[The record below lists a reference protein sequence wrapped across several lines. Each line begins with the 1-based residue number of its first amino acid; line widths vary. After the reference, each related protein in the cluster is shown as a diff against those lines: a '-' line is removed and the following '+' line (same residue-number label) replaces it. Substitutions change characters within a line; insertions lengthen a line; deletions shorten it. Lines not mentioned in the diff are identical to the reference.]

1 MAERLNVAKNT
12 IVEAY
17 DRLAA
22 DGVITAKRGS
32 GFYVCGHLPPLSL
45 ADVGATRDR
54 SIDPLWIIR
63 QSLEAE
69 SNMLK
74 PGCGWLP
81 PSWMPDEEVRRT
93 LRRLAKDPQTGL
105 LEYSYPY
112 GHFAL
117 REQLGRRLTERG
129 VAASARQIIL
139 TDSGTQ
145 AIDLICRFLLEP
157 GDTVLIDDPGY
168 FNFQALLL
176 AHRVQLVAVPYTE
189 QGPDVGAMA
198 ELLAQHKPRLYL
210 TNTVFH
216 NPTGAVLSPIVAHRV
231 LKLAE
236 DHDLLIIEDDIYA
249 EFGHH
254 TTPLLASFDGLNRVV
269 HIGSFSKVLS
279 ASARCGYLAMRQ
291 DWAEQIVDLKLAT
304 TLSSS
309 GLGAEL
315 VYSML
320 RQGAYRHHVD
330 ALRNRLADAMGR
342 TLHRLD
348 KLGISPWMKPQGGM
362 FLWMRLP
369 RGVDSAKV
377 SQAALRE
384 GVVLAPGNVFSLSQ
398 TARHSC
404 ASTWRNASR
413 RRFSKCWRG
422 RWRGRGELAAV
433 QRYRNKPGSQRRA
446 RDDDERTGDQ
456 AQRGD
461 LVYCDPPYADSQ
473 STYFP
478 LLDFSNLLQT

>member
-1 MAERLNVAKNT
+1 MAPYKPEHRDGPRVNAVMQTIRDQLAARVLVPGERLPSIRQQAERLNVAKNT

-22 DGVITAKRGS
+22 DGVIAAKRGS

-45 ADVGATRDR
+45 SDVGATRDR

-63 QSLEAE
+63 QSLEAGGD
-69 SNMLK
+69 MLK

-81 PSWMPDEEVRRT
+81 KSWLPDEEIRRA
-93 LRRLAKDPQTGL
+93 LRRLARDPQSEL
-105 LEYSYPY
+105 LEYGHPY

-117 REQLGRRLTERG
+117 REQLSRRLGERG

-168 FNFQALLL
+168 FNFQALLR
-176 AHRVQLVAVPYTE
+176 AHRVQLIAVPYTE
-189 QGPDVGAMA
+189 QGPDVTVMA
-198 ELLAQHKPRLYL
+198 ELLARHKPRLYI
-210 TNTVFH
+210 TNSVFH

-236 DHDLLIIEDDIYA
+236 DHDLLIVEDDIFA
-249 EFGHH
+249 EFAQN
-254 TTPLLASFDGLNRVV
+254 TSPLLASFDGLNRVIHV
-269 HIGSFSKVLS
+269 SSFSKVLT
-279 ASARCGYLAMRQ
+279 ASVRCGYIAVRQ

-304 TLSSS
+304 TLSNG

-320 RQGAYRHHVD
+320 REGSYRHHID
-330 ALRNRLADAMGR
+330 ALRNQLADAMGR
-342 TLHRLD
+342 TLHRLE
-348 KLGISPWMKPQGGM
+348 KLGIAPWMKPQGGM
-362 FLWMRLP
+362 FLWVRLP
-369 RGVDSAKV
+369 QGLDSAKV
-377 SQAALRE
+377 SQEALHE

-398 TARHSC
+398 TA
-404 ASTWRNASR
+404 TPFL
-413 RRFSKCWRG
+413 RFN
-422 RWRGRGELAAV
+422 V
-433 QRYRNKPGSQRRA
+433 
-446 RDDDERTGDQ
+446 
-456 AQRGD
+456 AQ
-461 LVYCDPPYADSQ
+461 CQ
-473 STYFP
+473 SPKIFDV
-478 LLDFSNLLQT
+478 LEKAMAKAG

>member
-1 MAERLNVAKNT
+1 MMQNKPEQRDGTRVNAVMQTIREQLASRALVPGERLPSIRQMAGRLNVAKNT

-22 DGVITAKRGS
+22 DGVIASKRGS

-45 ADVGATRDR
+45 ADVGAMRDR

-69 SNMLK
+69 GDMLK

-81 PSWMPDEEVRRT
+81 PSWLPDEEIRRA
-93 LRRLAKDPQTGL
+93 LRRLARDPQTGL
-105 LEYSYPY
+105 LEYGHPY

-117 REQLGRRLTERG
+117 REQLSRRLGERG
-129 VAASARQIIL
+129 VTATARQIIL

-145 AIDLICRFLLEP
+145 AIDLICRYLVEP
-157 GDTVLIDDPGY
+157 GDTVLVDDPGY
-168 FNFQALLL
+168 FNFQALLR
-176 AHRVQLVAVPYTE
+176 AHRVQLIAVPYTE
-189 QGPDVGAMA
+189 QGPDVQAMA
-198 ELLAQHKPRLYL
+198 ELLARHKPRLYI

-236 DHDLLIIEDDIYA
+236 DHNLLIVEDDIYA
-249 EFGHH
+249 EFAHN
-254 TTPLLASFDGLNRVV
+254 TSPLLASFDGLNRVIHV
-269 HIGSFSKVLS
+269 GSFSKVLT
-279 ASARCGYLAMRQ
+279 ASVRCGYIAVRQ

-315 VYSML
+315 VYSLL
-320 RQGAYRHHVD
+320 RQGTYRHHVD
-330 ALRNRLADAMGR
+330 ALRNQLADAMGR
-342 TLHRLD
+342 TLHRLE

-362 FLWMRLP
+362 LLWMRLP
-369 RGVDSAKV
+369 HGLDSANV
-377 SQAALRE
+377 SREALHE

-398 TARHSC
+398 TAAPFMRFNVAQC
-404 ASTWRNASR
+404 QASR
-413 RRFSKCWRG
+413 IFEVLEKAMG
-422 RWRGRGELAAV
+422 KAG
-433 QRYRNKPGSQRRA
+433 
-446 RDDDERTGDQ
+446 
-456 AQRGD
+456 
-461 LVYCDPPYADSQ
+461 
-473 STYFP
+473 
-478 LLDFSNLLQT
+478 

>member
-1 MAERLNVAKNT
+1 MQTNPDQKDGTRVNAVMQTIREQLASRVLVPGERLPSIRQMAGRLNVAKNT

-22 DGVITAKRGS
+22 DGVIAAKRGS

-69 SNMLK
+69 GDMLK

-81 PSWMPDEEVRRT
+81 PSWLPDEEIRRA
-93 LRRLAKDPQTGL
+93 LRRLARDPQTGL
-105 LEYSYPY
+105 LEYGHPY

-117 REQLGRRLTERG
+117 REQLSRRLGERG
-129 VAASARQIIL
+129 VTATARQIIL

-145 AIDLICRFLLEP
+145 AIDLICRYLVEP
-157 GDTVLIDDPGY
+157 GDTVLVDDPGY
-168 FNFQALLL
+168 FNFQALLR
-176 AHRVQLVAVPYTE
+176 AHRVQLIAVPYTE

-198 ELLAQHKPRLYL
+198 ELLAHHKPRLYI

-236 DHDLLIIEDDIYA
+236 DHNLLIVEDDIYA
-249 EFGHH
+249 EFAHN
-254 TTPLLASFDGLNRVV
+254 TSPLLASFDGLNRVIHV
-269 HIGSFSKVLS
+269 GSFSKVLT
-279 ASARCGYLAMRQ
+279 ASVRCGYIAVRQ

-315 VYSML
+315 VYSLL
-320 RQGAYRHHVD
+320 RHGAYRHHVD

-342 TLHRLD
+342 TLHRLG
-348 KLGISPWMKPQGGM
+348 KLGITPWMKPQGGM
-362 FLWMRLP
+362 LLWMRLP
-369 RGVDSAKV
+369 HGLDSAKV
-377 SQAALRE
+377 SREALQE

-398 TARHSC
+398 TA
-404 ASTWRNASR
+404 APFM
-413 RRFSKCWRG
+413 RFNVAQCQSPRIFEVLEKAMG
-422 RWRGRGELAAV
+422 RAG
-433 QRYRNKPGSQRRA
+433 
-446 RDDDERTGDQ
+446 
-456 AQRGD
+456 
-461 LVYCDPPYADSQ
+461 
-473 STYFP
+473 
-478 LLDFSNLLQT
+478 

>member
-1 MAERLNVAKNT
+1 MMKNQLDRKDGTRVNAVMQTIREQLAARVLVPGERLPSIRQMAGRLGVAKNT

-22 DGVITAKRGS
+22 DGVLTAKRGS

-45 ADVGATRDR
+45 ADAGATRDR

-69 SNMLK
+69 SGMLK

-81 PSWMPDEEVRRT
+81 PSWLPDEEIRRT
-93 LRRLAKDPQTGL
+93 LRRVSKEPHAGL
-105 LEYSYPY
+105 LEYGHPY

-117 REQLGRRLTERG
+117 REQLGRRLGERG
-129 VAASARQIIL
+129 VAASPRQIIL
-139 TDSGTQ
+139 ADSGTQ

-168 FNFQALLL
+168 FNFQALLR
-176 AHRVQLVAVPYTE
+176 AHRVQLVAVPYTA
-189 QGPDVGAMA
+189 QGPDVQAM
-198 ELLAQHKPRLYL
+198 EQLLLQHKPRLYL

-249 EFGHH
+249 EFGHN
-254 TTPLLASFDGLNRVV
+254 TSPLLASFDGLNRVIHV
-269 HIGSFSKVLS
+269 GSFSKVLT
-279 ASARCGYLAMRQ
+279 ASARCGYIAVRQ
-291 DWAEQIVDLKLAT
+291 DWAEPIVDLKLAT
-304 TLSSS
+304 TLSSN

-330 ALRNRLADAMGR
+330 ALRTRLADAMGR

-348 KLGISPWMKPQGGM
+348 KLGIAPWMKPQGGM

-369 RGVDSAKV
+369 QGLDSADV
-377 SQAALRE
+377 SRKALRD
-384 GVVLAPGNVFSLSQ
+384 GIVLAPGNVFSLGQ
-398 TARHSC
+398 TASPFM
-404 ASTWRNASR
+404 
-413 RRFSKCWRG
+413 RFN
-422 RWRGRGELAAV
+422 V
-433 QRYRNKPGSQRRA
+433 
-446 RDDDERTGDQ
+446 
-456 AQRGD
+456 AQ
-461 LVYCDPPYADSQ
+461 CQ
-473 STYFP
+473 SPKVFEV
-478 LLDFSNLLQT
+478 LEKAMG

>member
-1 MAERLNVAKNT
+1 MMKTSSPKDGTRVETVMQTIREQLAARVLVPGERLPSIRQMAERLNVAKNT

-45 ADVGATRDR
+45 ADVGATKDR

-63 QSLEAE
+63 QSLEA
-69 SNMLK
+69 NGDMLK

-81 PSWMPDEEVRRT
+81 PSWLPEEEIRRA
-93 LRRLAKDPQTGL
+93 LRRLARDPQAGL
-105 LEYSYPY
+105 LEYGHPY
-112 GHFAL
+112 GHLAL
-117 REQLGRRLTERG
+117 RELLSRRLGERG

-168 FNFQALLL
+168 FNFQALLR

-189 QGPDVGAMA
+189 QGPDVQAMA
-198 ELLAQHKPRLYL
+198 ELLAQHKPRLYI
-210 TNTVFH
+210 TNSVFH

-236 DHDLLIIEDDIYA
+236 DHNLLIIEDDIYA
-249 EFGHH
+249 EFAQN
-254 TTPLLASFDGLNRVV
+254 TSPLLASFDGLNRVI
-269 HIGSFSKVLS
+269 HIGSFSKVLT
-279 ASARCGYLAMRQ
+279 ASARCGYIAVRQ
-291 DWAEQIVDLKLAT
+291 DWAEKIVDLKLAT
-304 TLSSS
+304 TLSSN

-315 VYSML
+315 LHSLL

-330 ALRNRLADAMGR
+330 ALRSRLADSMGR
-342 TLHRLD
+342 TLH
-348 KLGISPWMKPQGGM
+348 KLEKIGITPWMKPQGGM
-362 FLWMRLP
+362 FLWMQLP
-369 RGVDSAKV
+369 HGLDSAKV
-377 SQAALRE
+377 SQQALHE

-398 TARHSC
+398 TA
-404 ASTWRNASR
+404 APFL
-413 RRFSKCWRG
+413 RFNVAQCQSPKIFEVLEKAMG
-422 RWRGRGELAAV
+422 RAE
-433 QRYRNKPGSQRRA
+433 
-446 RDDDERTGDQ
+446 
-456 AQRGD
+456 
-461 LVYCDPPYADSQ
+461 
-473 STYFP
+473 
-478 LLDFSNLLQT
+478 

>member
-1 MAERLNVAKNT
+1 MMKNQVDQKDGTRVNAVMHTIREQLASRVLVPGERLPSIRQMAERLDVAKNT

-22 DGVITAKRGS
+22 DGVLTAKRGS

-69 SNMLK
+69 SGMLK

-81 PSWMPDEEVRRT
+81 PSWLPDEEIRRT
-93 LRRLAKDPQTGL
+93 LRRVSKEQQTGL
-105 LEYSYPY
+105 LEYGHPY

-117 REQLGRRLTERG
+117 REQLGRRLGERG
-129 VAASARQIIL
+129 VAASPRQIIL
-139 TDSGTQ
+139 ADSGTQ

-168 FNFQALLL
+168 FNFQALLR

-189 QGPDVGAMA
+189 QGPDVQAM
-198 ELLAQHKPRLYL
+198 EQLLVQHKPRLYL

-249 EFGHH
+249 EFAHN
-254 TTPLLASFDGLNRVV
+254 TSPLLASVDGLNRVIHV
-269 HIGSFSKVLS
+269 GSFSKVLT
-279 ASARCGYLAMRQ
+279 ASARCGYIAVRQ

-304 TLSSS
+304 TLSSN

-330 ALRNRLADAMGR
+330 ALRSRLADAMGR

-348 KLGISPWMKPQGGM
+348 KLGIVPWMKPQGGM
-362 FLWMRLP
+362 FLWVRLP
-369 RGVDSAKV
+369 QGLDSAEV
-377 SQAALRE
+377 SRKALHD
-384 GVVLAPGNVFSLSQ
+384 GIVLAPGNVFSLSQ
-398 TARHSC
+398 TASPFL
-404 ASTWRNASR
+404 
-413 RRFSKCWRG
+413 RFN
-422 RWRGRGELAAV
+422 V
-433 QRYRNKPGSQRRA
+433 
-446 RDDDERTGDQ
+446 
-456 AQRGD
+456 AQ
-461 LVYCDPPYADSQ
+461 CQ
-473 STYFP
+473 SPKVFEV
-478 LLDFSNLLQT
+478 LEKAMG

>member
-1 MAERLNVAKNT
+1 MKTKPDQKGGTRVNSVMQTIRGQMASRALVPGERLPSIRQMAERLNVAKNT

-22 DGVITAKRGS
+22 DGVIASKRGS

-69 SNMLK
+69 GDMLK

-81 PSWMPDEEVRRT
+81 PSWLPDKEIRRA
-93 LRRLAKDPQTGL
+93 LRRLARDPQAGL
-105 LEYSYPY
+105 LEYGHPY
-112 GHFAL
+112 GHFPL
-117 REQLGRRLTERG
+117 REQLSRRLGERG
-129 VAASARQIIL
+129 VTATARQIIL

-145 AIDLICRFLLEP
+145 AIDLICRYLVEP
-157 GDTVLIDDPGY
+157 GDTVLVDDPGY
-168 FNFQALLL
+168 FNFQALLR
-176 AHRVQLVAVPYTE
+176 AHRVQLIAVPYTE
-189 QGPDVGAMA
+189 QGPDVQAMA
-198 ELLAQHKPRLYL
+198 ELLAQHKPRLYI
-210 TNTVFH
+210 TNSVFH

-236 DHDLLIIEDDIYA
+236 DHDLLIVEDDIFA
-249 EFGHH
+249 EFAHN
-254 TTPLLASFDGLNRVV
+254 TSPLLASFDGLNRVIHV
-269 HIGSFSKVLS
+269 GSFSKVLT
-279 ASARCGYLAMRQ
+279 ASVRCGYIAVRQ

-315 VYSML
+315 VYSLL
-320 RQGAYRHHVD
+320 RQGAYRHHVE
-330 ALRNRLADAMGR
+330 ALRNQLADAMGR
-342 TLHRLD
+342 TLHRLE

-369 RGVDSAKV
+369 HGLDSALV
-377 SQAALRE
+377 SRAALHD

-398 TARHSC
+398 TA
-404 ASTWRNASR
+404 TPFM
-413 RRFSKCWRG
+413 RFNVAQCQTLRVFEVLEKAMG
-422 RWRGRGELAAV
+422 RAG
-433 QRYRNKPGSQRRA
+433 
-446 RDDDERTGDQ
+446 
-456 AQRGD
+456 
-461 LVYCDPPYADSQ
+461 
-473 STYFP
+473 
-478 LLDFSNLLQT
+478 

>member
-1 MAERLNVAKNT
+1 MGTIQRYCPERLWVQIVRKTPEQTDGTRVNAVMQAIREQLAVRVLVPGERLPSIRQQAERMDVAKNT

-32 GFYVCGHLPPLSL
+32 GFYVSGHLPPLSL

-54 SIDPLWIIR
+54 SIDPLWLIR

-69 SNMLK
+69 TGMLK

-81 PSWMPDEEVRRT
+81 PSWLPDEEIRRT
-93 LRRLAKDPQTGL
+93 LRRLARDPKTGL
-105 LEYSYPY
+105 LEYGHPY

-117 REQLGRRLTERG
+117 REQLGRRLGERG
-129 VAASARQIIL
+129 VAASVRQIIL

-145 AIDLICRFLLEP
+145 AIDLICRFLLES

-168 FNFQALLL
+168 FNFQALLR

-189 QGPDVGAMA
+189 QGPDVQTMA

-236 DHDLLIIEDDIYA
+236 DHDLLIVEDDIYA
-249 EFGHH
+249 EFGHN
-254 TTPLLASFDGLNRVV
+254 TSPLLASFDGLNRVIHV
-269 HIGSFSKVLS
+269 GSFSKVLS
-279 ASARCGYLAMRQ
+279 ASARCGYLAVRQ
-291 DWAEQIVDLKLAT
+291 DWAEKIVDLKLAT

-320 RQGAYRHHVD
+320 RQGAYRHHVE
-330 ALRNRLADAMGR
+330 ALRTRLADIMGR
-342 TLHRLD
+342 TLHRLE
-348 KLGISPWMKPQGGM
+348 KLGITPWMKPQGGM
-362 FLWMRLP
+362 FLWVRLP
-369 RGVDSAKV
+369 DGLDSARV
-377 SQAALRE
+377 SREALKE

-398 TARHSC
+398 TTAPYL
-404 ASTWRNASR
+404 
-413 RRFSKCWRG
+413 RFN
-422 RWRGRGELAAV
+422 V
-433 QRYRNKPGSQRRA
+433 
-446 RDDDERTGDQ
+446 
-456 AQRGD
+456 AQ
-461 LVYCDPPYADSQ
+461 CQ
-473 STYFP
+473 SPKIFEV
-478 LLDFSNLLQT
+478 LEKAMKKAG

>member
-1 MAERLNVAKNT
+1 MMQNKPDQKDGTRVNAVMQTIHGQLASRALVPGERLPSIRQMAERLNVAKNT

-22 DGVITAKRGS
+22 DGVIAAKRGS

-69 SNMLK
+69 GDMLK

-81 PSWMPDEEVRRT
+81 PSWPPDEEIRRA
-93 LRRLAKDPQTGL
+93 LRRLARDPQTGL
-105 LEYSYPY
+105 LEYGHPY

-117 REQLGRRLTERG
+117 REQLSRRLGERG
-129 VAASARQIIL
+129 VTASARQIIL

-145 AIDLICRFLLEP
+145 AIDLICRYLVEP
-157 GDTVLIDDPGY
+157 GDTVLVDDPGY
-168 FNFQALLL
+168 FNFQALLR
-176 AHRVQLVAVPYTE
+176 AHRVQLIAVPYTE
-189 QGPDVGAMA
+189 QGPDVQAMA
-198 ELLAQHKPRLYL
+198 ELLARHKPRLYI

-236 DHDLLIIEDDIYA
+236 DHNLLIVEDDIYA
-249 EFGHH
+249 EFAHN
-254 TTPLLASFDGLNRVV
+254 TSPLLASFDGLNRVIHV
-269 HIGSFSKVLS
+269 GSFSKVLT
-279 ASARCGYLAMRQ
+279 ASVRCGYIAVRQ

-315 VYSML
+315 VYSLL
-320 RQGAYRHHVD
+320 RQGTYRHHID

-342 TLHRLD
+342 TLHRLE
-348 KLGISPWMKPQGGM
+348 KLGITPWMKPQGGM
-362 FLWMRLP
+362 LLWMRLP
-369 RGVDSAKV
+369 HGLDSAKV
-377 SQAALRE
+377 SREALQE

-398 TARHSC
+398 TA
-404 ASTWRNASR
+404 APFM
-413 RRFSKCWRG
+413 RFNVAQCQAPRIFEVLEKAMG
-422 RWRGRGELAAV
+422 RAG
-433 QRYRNKPGSQRRA
+433 
-446 RDDDERTGDQ
+446 
-456 AQRGD
+456 
-461 LVYCDPPYADSQ
+461 
-473 STYFP
+473 
-478 LLDFSNLLQT
+478 

>member
-1 MAERLNVAKNT
+1 MQDITVRSGDTRVGAVIRAIREQLTSRALVPGERLPSIRQQAERMNAAKNT

-22 DGVITAKRGS
+22 EGVITAKRGS
-32 GFYVCGHLPPLSL
+32 GFYVNGHFPPLSL
-45 ADVGATRDR
+45 ADVGARRDR

-69 SNMLK
+69 ACTLK

-81 PSWMPDEEVRRT
+81 PSWLPNEDIRRT
-93 LRRLAKDPQTGL
+93 LRRVAREPHAAL
-105 LEYSYPY
+105 LEYGHPY
-112 GHFAL
+112 GHLAL
-117 REQLGRRLTERG
+117 REQLSRRLGERG
-129 VAASARQIIL
+129 VVATARQVIL

-168 FNFQALLL
+168 FNFQALLR

-189 QGPDVGAMA
+189 QGPDVPEMA
-198 ELLAQHKPRLYL
+198 KLLAQHKPRLYL

-236 DHDLLIIEDDIYA
+236 DHDMMIIEDDIYA
-249 EFGHH
+249 EFGHN
-254 TTPLLASFDGLNRVV
+254 TAPLLASFDGLNRVIHV
-269 HIGSFSKVLS
+269 GSFSKVLS
-279 ASARCGYLAMRQ
+279 ASARCGYLAVRP

-309 GLGAEL
+309 SLGAEL

-320 RQGAYRHHVD
+320 NQGSYRHHVD
-330 ALRNRLADAMGR
+330 ALRIRLADVMGR
-342 TLHRLD
+342 TLHRLE
-348 KLGISPWMKPQGGM
+348 KLGITPWMKPQGGM
-362 FLWMRLP
+362 FLWVRLP
-369 RGVDSAKV
+369 DGLDSARV
-377 SQAALRE
+377 SKEALKD

-398 TARHSC
+398 TAKPFLRFNVAQCQSQKVFEVLG
-404 ASTWRNASR
+404 NAMESM
-413 RRFSKCWRG
+413 
-422 RWRGRGELAAV
+422 
-433 QRYRNKPGSQRRA
+433 
-446 RDDDERTGDQ
+446 
-456 AQRGD
+456 
-461 LVYCDPPYADSQ
+461 
-473 STYFP
+473 
-478 LLDFSNLLQT
+478 

>member
-1 MAERLNVAKNT
+1 MRSKPERKDGTRVDAVMQTIREQLASRALVPGERLPSIRQMAERLGVAKNT
-12 IVEAY
+12 VVEAY

-22 DGVITAKRGS
+22 DGVLTAKRGS

-45 ADVGATRDR
+45 ADAGAARDR
-54 SIDPLWIIR
+54 SIDPLWIVR

-69 SNMLK
+69 SGMLR

-81 PSWMPDEEVRRT
+81 PSWLPDEEIRRT
-93 LRRLAKDPQTGL
+93 LRRVSKEQQTGL
-105 LEYSYPY
+105 LEYGHPY
-112 GHFAL
+112 GHLAL
-117 REQLGRRLTERG
+117 REQLGRRLAERG
-129 VAASARQIIL
+129 VTVTSRQIIL
-139 TDSGTQ
+139 ADSGTQ

-168 FNFQALLL
+168 FNFQALLR

-189 QGPDVGAMA
+189 QGPDVGAM
-198 ELLAQHKPRLYL
+198 EKLLAQHKPRLYL

-249 EFGHH
+249 EFAQN
-254 TTPLLASFDGLNRVV
+254 TSPLLASFDGLNRVV
-269 HIGSFSKVLS
+269 HVGSFSKVLT
-279 ASARCGYLAMRQ
+279 ASARCGYIAVRP
-291 DWAEQIVDLKLAT
+291 DWAEAIVDLKLAT
-304 TLSSS
+304 TLSSN

-330 ALRNRLADAMGR
+330 ALRGRLADAMGR

-348 KLGISPWMKPQGGM
+348 KLGIVPWMKPQGGM
-362 FLWMRLP
+362 FLWVRLP
-369 RGVDSAKV
+369 QGLDSAKV
-377 SQAALRE
+377 SRKALRD

-398 TARHSC
+398 TASPFM
-404 ASTWRNASR
+404 
-413 RRFSKCWRG
+413 RFN
-422 RWRGRGELAAV
+422 V
-433 QRYRNKPGSQRRA
+433 
-446 RDDDERTGDQ
+446 
-456 AQRGD
+456 AQ
-461 LVYCDPPYADSQ
+461 CQ
-473 STYFP
+473 SPKVFEV
-478 LLDFSNLLQT
+478 LEKAMG

>member
-1 MAERLNVAKNT
+1 MMQNKVVQGDGTRVNAVIQTIREQLASRVLVPGERLPSIRQMAERLNVAKNT

-22 DGVITAKRGS
+22 DGVIAAKRGS

-69 SNMLK
+69 GNMLK

-81 PSWMPDEEVRRT
+81 PSWLPDEEIRRA
-93 LRRLAKDPQTGL
+93 LRRLVREPQTGL
-105 LEYSYPY
+105 LEYGHPN

-117 REQLGRRLTERG
+117 REQLSRRLGERG
-129 VAASARQIIL
+129 IATSIRQIIL

-168 FNFQALLL
+168 FNFQALLR

-189 QGPDVGAMA
+189 QGPDVLAMA
-198 ELLAQHKPRLYL
+198 ELLARHKPRLYI
-210 TNTVFH
+210 TNSVFH

-236 DHDLLIIEDDIYA
+236 DHDLLIVEDDIFA
-249 EFGHH
+249 EFAQN
-254 TTPLLASFDGLNRVV
+254 TSPLLASFDGLNRVIHV
-269 HIGSFSKVLS
+269 GSFSKVLT
-279 ASARCGYLAMRQ
+279 ASVRCGYIAVRQ

-304 TLSSS
+304 MISSC

-320 RQGAYRHHVD
+320 RRGVYRHHIE
-330 ALRNRLADAMGR
+330 ALRNQLADAMGR
-342 TLHRLD
+342 TLHRLE

-362 FLWMRLP
+362 FLWVHLP
-369 RGVDSAKV
+369 QGLDSAKV
-377 SQAALRE
+377 SREALHE

-398 TARHSC
+398 TASPFL
-404 ASTWRNASR
+404 
-413 RRFSKCWRG
+413 RFNVAQCQPPKIFDVLEKAMG
-422 RWRGRGELAAV
+422 RAG
-433 QRYRNKPGSQRRA
+433 
-446 RDDDERTGDQ
+446 
-456 AQRGD
+456 
-461 LVYCDPPYADSQ
+461 
-473 STYFP
+473 
-478 LLDFSNLLQT
+478 